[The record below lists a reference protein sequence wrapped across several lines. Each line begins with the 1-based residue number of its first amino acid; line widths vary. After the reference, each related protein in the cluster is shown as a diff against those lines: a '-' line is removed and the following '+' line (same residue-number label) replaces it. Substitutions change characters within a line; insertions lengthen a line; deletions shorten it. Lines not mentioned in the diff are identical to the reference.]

1 MFWEIQN
8 FVNPKQN
15 THFFCVFCF
24 DCVVTH
30 FSSSSS
36 FGLGETTTKK
46 KDDDEG
52 GREKMSFGGAAKPPT
67 NGGGGGGGFFRQ
79 LRALYELYANQT
91 KELSEIRSATAR
103 LEKRREEFQKM
114 KRQNEKNSER
124 SMELLRDTVRGLE
137 MQFQTLE
144 REKREVEKV
153 VDAIGDG
160 AEKKLREKFEREER
174 ELGKRVEELLE
185 KEGLFGEATEGT
197 KSEGDGK

>member
-1 MFWEIQN
+1 
-8 FVNPKQN
+8 
-15 THFFCVFCF
+15 
-24 DCVVTH
+24 
-30 FSSSSS
+30 
-36 FGLGETTTKK
+36 
-46 KDDDEG
+46 
-52 GREKMSFGGAAKPPT
+52 MSFGGAAKPPT
-67 NGGGGGGGFFRQ
+67 NGGGGGGGGGGFFRQ

>member
-1 MFWEIQN
+1 M
-8 FVNPKQN
+8 
-15 THFFCVFCF
+15 FCF

-36 FGLGETTTKK
+36 FGLGETT
-46 KDDDEG
+46 KDDDDG
-52 GREKMSFGGAAKPPT
+52 GRGREKMSFGGAAKPPT
-67 NGGGGGGGFFRQ
+67 NGGGGGGGGFFRQ

>member
-1 MFWEIQN
+1 
-8 FVNPKQN
+8 
-15 THFFCVFCF
+15 
-24 DCVVTH
+24 
-30 FSSSSS
+30 
-36 FGLGETTTKK
+36 
-46 KDDDEG
+46 
-52 GREKMSFGGAAKPPT
+52 MSFGGAAKPPT
-67 NGGGGGGGFFRQ
+67 NGGGGGVGGGGFFRQ

-124 SMELLRDTVRGLE
+124 SMELLRDTVRGLQ
-137 MQFQTLE
+137 MQFQTQE
-144 REKREVEKV
+144 REKKEVGKV

-174 ELGKRVEELLE
+174 ELGKRVGELLE
-185 KEGLFGEATEGT
+185 KEGLLGDATEGP

>member
-1 MFWEIQN
+1 
-8 FVNPKQN
+8 
-15 THFFCVFCF
+15 
-24 DCVVTH
+24 
-30 FSSSSS
+30 
-36 FGLGETTTKK
+36 
-46 KDDDEG
+46 
-52 GREKMSFGGAAKPPT
+52 
-67 NGGGGGGGFFRQ
+67 
-79 LRALYELYANQT
+79 
-91 KELSEIRSATAR
+91 
-103 LEKRREEFQKM
+103 M

-185 KEGLFGEATEGT
+185 KEGLFRR
-197 KSEGDGK
+197 SNRRY

>member
-1 MFWEIQN
+1 
-8 FVNPKQN
+8 
-15 THFFCVFCF
+15 
-24 DCVVTH
+24 
-30 FSSSSS
+30 
-36 FGLGETTTKK
+36 
-46 KDDDEG
+46 
-52 GREKMSFGGAAKPPT
+52 MSFGGAAKPPT
-67 NGGGGGGGFFRQ
+67 NVGGGGVGGGGFFRQ

-124 SMELLRDTVRGLE
+124 SMELLRDTVRGLQ

-144 REKREVEKV
+144 REKKEVGKV

-174 ELGKRVEELLE
+174 ELGKRVGELLE
-185 KEGLFGEATEGT
+185 KEGLFGDATEGP